1 MNNNKNNNK
10 NNNNSNINII
20 SNNNINKIIEKNIEK
35 NQKYL
40 YLNKYLNNLSNNEKK
55 LFKEPIGLFDPL
67 GKNVNPFTLQPY
79 QNLYSNEQIV
89 YQQGILKGV
98 TVPKTYR
105 NLAYDWTKLIVYQHL
120 ITIFTSIQKNQV
132 TMIKAGTGVGKTV
145 TVPKIALQAFNF
157 QKKIVCTNPKKTLT
171 ISNSTFC
178 SKCLDVVNG
187 EEVGYFFMGENNTS
201 NKTKLVFT
209 TPGSLKS
216 KLTGGDTY
224 LEEYSCVI
232 LDEIHERSVETD
244 QLLLYMKSIMEKRPD
259 FRLVLMSATVP
270 LEDFKNYFTKLSNF
284 SYQEID
290 IPGALEFKVDIFFEP
305 KPVPDWRLASV
316 SKAEHIL
323 KTSDFGDILIFVKS
337 GADGNFIREELS
349 RKIKT
354 LNKKNNKLENPLIL
368 IFDAKADKEIRELS
382 INADLYKNIFDD
394 QGQQYTRR
402 IILATNVAESSI
414 TINGVIYV
422 IDNGYALESAFY
434 PYENARSLLEE
445 RISDAAANQRKGRA
459 GRTMDG
465 KCYRLYTEEEFKKFK
480 PFPVPDIQKTDL
492 TSGILDMFLL
502 DYIKNVGDVRTYLN
516 KLLSPPAEIFITS
529 ALNKLVAL
537 EAITGINNDDTLTM
551 MGKGL
556 AKFRVIEPN
565 FAKAI
570 LASYYYHCKN
580 EVMDIITIAECIDS
594 RIDGLYDKFRPRDR
608 KMSNSEIKKE
618 EMEFKKRQHKFDSQ
632 YGDYITM
639 LNIYQSLRSYMQN
652 NPTEEGNP
660 INNAKKWCKEHGIS
674 SRVFVNKFI
683 RSGDRENRNGWDGI
697 YQKSQKLNNIL
708 MKIVRPAELKK
719 QFYNEYR
726 KNGGPENIRELN
738 KNIEIEKNEIVNSQD
753 NIFSDDIELVKTDKL
768 QMGGYN
774 SKPFEVNFFPNAKS
788 FDSSEK
794 NILMA
799 LSIGNITN
807 LAKQIDKKKMIYK
820 TCFPEKKVY
829 VNLDKN
835 TTLTAKNATKLIM
848 YHELFMARK
857 DARFLK
863 LNITTKIPVDVISV
877 LKKDYIKFIKPCF
890 IEEKMEYEKPK
901 NKSHIKGALK
911 NKLKDKSKK
920 KFQGKFKKTK
930 K

>member
-1 MNNNKNNNK
+1 MNNNNYNNK
-10 NNNNSNINII
+10 LHNSNNT
-20 SNNNINKIIEKNIEK
+20 NNNINKIIEKYIKK
-35 NQKYL
+35 NQKYVFS
-40 YLNKYLNNLSNNEKK
+40 NKYLNNLSNNEKK
-55 LFKEPIGLFDPL
+55 LFKGPIGLFDPL
-67 GKNVNPFTLQPY
+67 GENVNPFTLLPY
-79 QNLYSNEQIV
+79 QNLYSNEKID
-89 YQQGILKGV
+89 YQQGPLKGK
-98 TVPKTYR
+98 TVSKSYK
-105 NLAYDWTKLIVYQHL
+105 NLAYIWTTFTVYQHL
-120 ITIFTSIQKNQV
+120 NEILKSIQENQV
-132 TMIKAGTGVGKTV
+132 TIIKAGTGVGKTV

-157 QKKIVCTNPKKTLT
+157 QKKIVCTVPKKKLT
-171 ISNSTFC
+171 ISNSEF
-178 SKCLDVVNG
+178 SARCLDVKIG
-187 EEVGYFFMGENNTS
+187 EEIGYFFMGQNMTNS
-201 NKTKLVFT
+201 KTKLVFT

-216 KLTGGDTY
+216 KLTGGDAY

-244 QLLLYMKSIMEKRPD
+244 QLLLYMKAIMEKRPE
-259 FRLVLMSATVP
+259 FRLILMSATVD
-270 LEDFKNYFTKLSNF
+270 LNNFKNYFTKLSKF
-284 SYQEID
+284 TYKEID
-290 IPGALEFKVDIFFEP
+290 IPGALEYKVDILFEP
-305 KPVPDWRLASV
+305 KPVPDWKLASV
-316 SKAEHIL
+316 TKTEYIL
-323 KTSDFGDILIFVKS
+323 KNSDFGDILIFVKS
-337 GADGNFIREELS
+337 GADGNTIREELS

-368 IFDAKADKEIRELS
+368 IFDSKADEEVRKLS
-382 INADLYKNIFDD
+382 TDAYLYKDILDEH
-394 QGQQYTRR
+394 GQNYTRR

-414 TINGVIYV
+414 TIDGVIYV

-434 PYENARSLLEE
+434 PHENARSLLEE

-465 KCYRLYTEEEFKKFK
+465 TCYRLYTEEEFKKFK

-502 DYIKNVGDVRTYLN
+502 DYIKNVGDVRKYLQQ
-516 KLLSPPAEIFITS
+516 LLSPPEEIFITS

-537 EAITGINNDDTLTM
+537 EAITGTNNNDTLTM

-580 EVMDIITIAECIDS
+580 EVIDIITIAECIDG

-632 YGDYITM
+632 YGDYITL
-639 LNIYQSLRSYMQN
+639 LNVYQSLRSYMQN

-683 RSGDRENRNGWDGI
+683 RTGNRENRNSWDAI

-719 QFYNEYR
+719 QYYNEYR

-738 KNIEIEKNEIVNSQD
+738 KNIIIEQKEIINAQD
-753 NIFSDDIELVKTDKL
+753 DIFSDNFELAKTDKL

-774 SKPFEVNFFPNAKS
+774 AKPFEVNFFPNAKS

-799 LSIGNITN
+799 LSIGSITN
-807 LAKQIDKKKMIYK
+807 LAKQIDKKKLIYK

-857 DARFLK
+857 DAKFLK

-890 IEEKMEYEKPK
+890 VEEKMNYEQSK
-901 NKSHIKGALK
+901 NKSKDK
-911 NKLKDKSKK
+911 SKFKDKSKK
-920 KFQGKFKKTK
+920 KFKSKFKFQK
-930 K
+930 KKK